1 MKSLL
6 TVLFLGVLLSG
17 NTQTYM
23 YIDEALI
30 TPESPVTPTD
40 IVSIQLIGNFS
51 DTGAGVEDYEIS
63 LSGMTVLVEIT
74 ASSEGGGAA
83 LVPFDLTYELGMY
96 EVGEYTVEVSGP
108 GVSMITDEE
117 LTFVVEDDGTG
128 SLSPAL
134 DEVGI
139 QIYPNPTVDFIRINY
154 EKWENNTQVEI
165 LSSESKIVLSKSINA
180 KTTELKVS
188 HLVNGVYF
196 VRVLDPNGKAIRT
209 ERIVIAR

>member
-6 TVLFLGVLLSG
+6 TVLFLGILLTG

-30 TPESPVTPTD
+30 IPESPVTPTD

-51 DTGAGVEDYEIS
+51 DTGAGVEDYNIS
-63 LSGMTVLVEIT
+63 LSGMTVLVEII

-96 EVGEYTVEVSGP
+96 EVGEYEVEVSGT
-108 GVSMITDEE
+108 GVNMYPDAE

-128 SLSPAL
+128 SVLPVL

-139 QIYPNPTVDFIRINY
+139 QIYLNPIVDFVRVNY

-165 LSSESKIVLSKSINA
+165 LSSDSKIVLTESINS

-188 HLVNGVYF
+188 HLINGVYF
-196 VRVLDPNGKAIRT
+196 VRILDPNGKAIRT